1 MVGLQSNTVLRR
13 MRRNAVRWV
22 SLLELG
28 RRSTKPTACLVEIN
42 LLMLAFTAGTTQVV
56 LTVRGN
62 LGEFTAVVAKEV
74 LCRTHYIIYG
84 WIRFALFY
92 VDSQGLLTSLF
103 LRGQLCSHFAIYA

>member
-1 MVGLQSNTVLRR
+1 MQFYGGKL
-13 MRRNAVRWV
+13 RNAARWV
-22 SLLELG
+22 LLEL
-28 RRSTKPTACLVEIN
+28 RPSTKPTACLVEIN

-62 LGEFTAVVAKEV
+62 LREFTAVVAKDV

-92 VDSQGLLTSLF
+92 VDSQGRPTSLF
-103 LRGQLCSHFAIYA
+103 LREQLCSHFAIYA